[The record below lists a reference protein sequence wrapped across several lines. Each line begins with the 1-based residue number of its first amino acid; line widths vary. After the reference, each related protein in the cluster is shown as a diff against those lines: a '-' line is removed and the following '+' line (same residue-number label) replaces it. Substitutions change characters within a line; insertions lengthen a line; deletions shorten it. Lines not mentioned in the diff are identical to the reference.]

1 MWQRRAAALVG
12 RAILR
17 RDRRGPRDS
26 RAVTGT
32 MGRYATAYQ
41 RPRRTPIEPNAP
53 ALTTLRLAPR
63 GCVGRGLATL
73 MLVAGMLLGGG
84 ALIGLGLL
92 DGERSEEHTSE
103 LQSRGHLVCRLLLE
117 TRN

>member
-73 MLVAGMLLGGG
+73 MLV
-84 ALIGLGLL
+84 
-92 DGERSEEHTSE
+92 RSEERRVGKE
-103 LQSRGHLVCRLLLE
+103 GGAGGGGGGGERRGGGGRGVD
-117 TRN
+117 